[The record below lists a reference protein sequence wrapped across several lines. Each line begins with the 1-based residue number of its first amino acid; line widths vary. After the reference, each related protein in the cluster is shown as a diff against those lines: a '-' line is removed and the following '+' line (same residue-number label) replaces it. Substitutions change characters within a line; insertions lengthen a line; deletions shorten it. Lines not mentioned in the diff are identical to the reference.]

1 MMLGSYLDGSDFLNY
16 LYILPRAKA
25 GSSSFNCPEGRE
37 QEVLRSRTVA
47 VRARIK
53 GRFGTPLIP
62 FQSGHGR
69 SPEAEQGGV
78 WQNLQCFGAGQKSQ
92 GTPLATTAPS
102 TPHSL
107 ADPLWP
113 TKEAS
118 GRLIQH
124 CCCFGPHAFVTGQMA
139 PTPRVLNPT
148 GGGDPGLDGDSPLS
162 FQNRKKGLLARRGKA
177 SHKSRLQSPELL
189 SAPGRV
195 GGPSRHGVGGMVS
208 KGELQ

>member
-1 MMLGSYLDGSDFLNY
+1 
-16 LYILPRAKA
+16 
-25 GSSSFNCPEGRE
+25 
-37 QEVLRSRTVA
+37 
-47 VRARIK
+47 
-53 GRFGTPLIP
+53 
-62 FQSGHGR
+62 
-69 SPEAEQGGV
+69 
-78 WQNLQCFGAGQKSQ
+78 
-92 GTPLATTAPS
+92 
-102 TPHSL
+102 
-107 ADPLWP
+107 
-113 TKEAS
+113 
-118 GRLIQH
+118 
-124 CCCFGPHAFVTGQMA
+124 MA